1 MYIKMQM
8 MVIELILDS
17 LLVLIH
23 MLTQTQNLI
32 LQLKM
37 APVYILGDVFT
48 AYDGWSVGTAM
59 NVVGEYTYEFTADLG
74 IGSFIVCGVDHL
86 SSEGTKLK
94 NNKGSNFAINVAGN
108 WTLRITREDKSQDP
122 VWLPCSEANQG
133 IELAQAYYQLIPN
146 FEIIVATTIEKL
158 YLNGDAVGGWNNY
171 VQLTKVNDS
180 LYQIET
186 ILTGSSGAVTV
197 QQSRGD

>member
-1 MYIKMQM
+1 
-8 MVIELILDS
+8 
-17 LLVLIH
+17 
-23 MLTQTQNLI
+23 
-32 LQLKM
+32 M

-48 AYDGWSVGTAM
+48 AYDGWSVGTPM

-122 VWLPCSEANQG
+122 AWLPCSEANQG

-186 ILTGSSGAVTV
+186 ILIKLLEGSNLYGYGGISIVNDDGEYKIIRPLLCVSKSDLYIYAN
-197 QQSRGD
+197 DNKIL